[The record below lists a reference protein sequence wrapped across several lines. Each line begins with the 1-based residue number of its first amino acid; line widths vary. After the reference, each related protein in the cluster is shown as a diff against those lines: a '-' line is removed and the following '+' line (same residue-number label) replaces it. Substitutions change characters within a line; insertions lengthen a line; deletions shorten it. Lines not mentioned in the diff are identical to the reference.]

1 MTANP
6 FSAPATSSGISWAD
20 LDGLLLMIEPLS
32 EETGIPTVHGEAKA
46 IRANVVVLDGPN
58 AGERHD
64 DTLVFPKVLSSQLRP
79 KIGEKVL
86 GRLGQG
92 QKKPGQSAPWIL
104 NEATEA
110 DVQIG
115 VAYLAQ
121 SARPASTQP
130 ASSGQP
136 F

>member
-1 MTANP
+1 MSNP
-6 FSAPATSSGISWAD
+6 FAAPASSAGVNWEEFN
-20 LDGLLLMIEPLS
+20 GLLLLVEPL
-32 EETGIPTVHGEAKA
+32 GIEQGVQTVHGPADPC
-46 IRANVVVLDGPN
+46 RANVTVLDGPN
-58 AGERHD
+58 AGEKHPD
-64 DTLVFPKVLSSQLRP
+64 LLIFPRVLISQLKP

-92 QKKPGQSAPWIL
+92 TKKPGQSAPWIL

-121 SARPASTQP
+121 SARPAATQ
-130 ASSGQP
+130 AAASGQP

>member
-1 MTANP
+1 
-6 FSAPATSSGISWAD
+6 
-20 LDGLLLMIEPLS
+20 MIEPLS

>member
-1 MTANP
+1 MSNP
-6 FSAPATSSGISWAD
+6 FAAPAASAGITWAD
-20 LDGLLLMIEPLS
+20 LDGLLLLIEPLS

-46 IRANVVVLDGPN
+46 VRANVVVLDGPN

-64 DTLVFPKVLSSQLRP
+64 DTLIFPKILQSQVRP

-92 QKKPGQSAPWIL
+92 NKKPGQSAPWIL
-104 NEATEA
+104 QEATPA

-115 VAYLAQ
+115 VNWLAQ
-121 SARPASTQP
+121 TSRPATQQAAP
-130 ASSGQP
+130 TGQP

>member
-1 MTANP
+1 MSNP
-6 FSAPATSSGISWAD
+6 FAAPAASAGITWAD
-20 LDGLLLMIEPLS
+20 LDGLLLLIEPLA

-46 IRANVVVLDGPN
+46 VRANVTVLDGPN

-64 DTLVFPKVLSSQLRP
+64 DTLIFPKILQSQVRP

-92 QKKPGQSAPWIL
+92 NKKPGQSAPWIL
-104 NEATEA
+104 NEATPA

-115 VAYLAQ
+115 VNWLAQ
-121 SARPASTQP
+121 SARPAAAQAAP
-130 ASSGQP
+130 AGQP

>member
-1 MTANP
+1 MSNP
-6 FSAPATSSGISWAD
+6 FAAPAASAGITWAD
-20 LDGLLLMIEPLS
+20 LDGLLLLIEPLS

-46 IRANVVVLDGPN
+46 VRANVTVLDGPN

-64 DTLVFPKVLSSQLRP
+64 DTLIFPKILQSQVRP

-86 GRLGQG
+86 GRLAQG
-92 QKKPGQSAPWIL
+92 NKKPGQSAPWIL
-104 NEATEA
+104 QEATPA

-115 VAYLAQ
+115 VNWLAQ
-121 SARPASTQP
+121 SARPAAAQAAP
-130 ASSGQP
+130 AGQP

>member
-1 MTANP
+1 MSNP
-6 FSAPATSSGISWAD
+6 FAAPAASAGITWAD
-20 LDGLLLMIEPLS
+20 LDGLLLLIEPLS
-32 EETGIPTVHGEAKA
+32 EEHGIPTVHGEAKA
-46 IRANVVVLDGPN
+46 VRANVTVLDGPA

-64 DTLVFPKVLSSQLRP
+64 DTLIFPKILQSQVRP

-92 QKKPGQSAPWIL
+92 NKKPGQSAPWIL
-104 NEATEA
+104 QEATPA

-115 VAYLAQ
+115 VNWLAQ
-121 SARPASTQP
+121 SARPAAAQAAP
-130 ASSGQP
+130 VGQP

>member
-1 MTANP
+1 MSNP
-6 FSAPATSSGISWAD
+6 FAAPAASAGITWAD
-20 LDGLLLMIEPLS
+20 LDGLLLLIEPLS

-46 IRANVVVLDGPN
+46 VRANVVVLDGPN

-64 DTLVFPKVLSSQLRP
+64 DTLIFPKILQSQVRP

-92 QKKPGQSAPWIL
+92 NKKPGQSAPWIL
-104 NEATEA
+104 QEATPA

-115 VAYLAQ
+115 VNWLAQ
-121 SARPASTQP
+121 TSRPATQQAP
-130 ASSGQP
+130 AGQP